1 MDGGVAAMTS
11 TSNLSASITRI
22 LLLAGFSKELKTSD
36 IRAVFT
42 IWEPV
47 KCGFDI
53 KWRDDISLFIVF
65 HEPSEAERVYLQG
78 IALPSQIFISWLPG
92 AVLTP
97 YNAPDAHNVIQA
109 VRLGIPYLRAK
120 SKGCGGSAY

>member
-1 MDGGVAAMTS
+1 MPP

-47 KCGFDI
+47 KAGFDI
-53 KWRDDISLFIVF
+53 KCRDDTSLFIVF
-65 HEPSEAERVYLQG
+65 HEPSEAKRVYLQA
-78 IALPSQIFISWLPG
+78 IALPSQIFISRLPG

-97 YNAPDAHNVIQA
+97 YNALDAHNVIQA
-109 VRLGIPYLRAK
+109 VKLGIPYLSAK
-120 SKGCGGSAY
+120 SKGYRGSTY

>member
-1 MDGGVAAMTS
+1 
-11 TSNLSASITRI
+11 RI

-47 KCGFDI
+47 KGGFDI
-53 KWRDDISLFIVF
+53 KWRDDTSLFIVF
-65 HEPSEAERVYLQG
+65 HEPSEAKRVYLQA
-78 IALPSQIFISWLPG
+78 IALPSPIFISGLPS

-109 VRLGIPYLRAK
+109 V
-120 SKGCGGSAY
+120 